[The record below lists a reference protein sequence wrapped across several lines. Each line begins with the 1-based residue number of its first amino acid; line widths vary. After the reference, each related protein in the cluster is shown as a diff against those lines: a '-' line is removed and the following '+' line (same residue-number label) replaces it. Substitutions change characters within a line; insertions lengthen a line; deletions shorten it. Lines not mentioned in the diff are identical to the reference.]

1 MIKKA
6 LTSQNYRDR
15 DGSQNSARAAIKL
28 ERINKTI
35 THKNKADN
43 SYNSITTL
51 GYNYDKVQKK
61 ISLNDEIL
69 HRRK

>member
-15 DGSQNSARAAIKL
+15 DTSHNSARAGIKL

-35 THKNKADN
+35 THKNKPDN